1 MTIPYN
7 STKLG
12 IVDKLEEEFS
22 EYYYILEHIFNML
35 ESGQISLQE
44 AIKLSE
50 TEKETT
56 YNNKIKKKNKDKDVT
71 DKLTDTIITDTD
83 KDEIDEN
90 KNVTYVHIH
99 IPNASI
105 LKDDLDKDLYLT
117 SKDLFKLASII
128 KATVLSIIPPFEE
141 LNKYFEEILKILQ
154 IYNLPIF

>member
-56 YNNKIKKKNKDKDVT
+56 YNNKIKKK
-71 DKLTDTIITDTD
+71 
-83 KDEIDEN
+83 
-90 KNVTYVHIH
+90 
-99 IPNASI
+99 
-105 LKDDLDKDLYLT
+105 
-117 SKDLFKLASII
+117 I
-128 KATVLSIIPPFEE
+128 K
-141 LNKYFEEILKILQ
+141 
-154 IYNLPIF
+154 